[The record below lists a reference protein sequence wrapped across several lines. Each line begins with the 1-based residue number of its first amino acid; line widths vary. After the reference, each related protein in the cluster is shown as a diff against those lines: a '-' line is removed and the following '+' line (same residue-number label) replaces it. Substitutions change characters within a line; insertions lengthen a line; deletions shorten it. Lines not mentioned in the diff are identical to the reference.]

1 MNLGGL
7 FDLEGNKERITELEK
22 EMTEPGL
29 WDHQEE
35 AQQVINETN
44 HLKGTVQS
52 FEKMAE
58 RVENTEV
65 LYELVKEEEDPDL
78 ATELNDE
85 MDALQKDMNQFE
97 LDMLL
102 RDRKSTRLNSSHV
115 AIS

>member
-7 FDLEGNKERITELEK
+7 FDLDGNKERIAELEK
-22 EMTEPGL
+22 EMTEPGF
-29 WDHQEE
+29 WDNQEE

-58 RVENTEV
+58 RIENAEV

-85 MDALQKDMNQFE
+85 MDALQKDKIGRASCRE
-97 LDMLL
+97 
-102 RDRKSTRLNSSHV
+102 RG
-115 AIS
+115 